1 MRRKSHAPEMIAS
14 RPGDFSAATAGHCA
28 FGAAGST
35 SIRTGSGHMLEVG
48 DGAIRDAGVLLRF
61 VEYQHLD
68 LLSRRGGLDAGPA
81 DYEFSPGL

>member
-1 MRRKSHAPEMIAS
+1 
-14 RPGDFSAATAGHCA
+14 
-28 FGAAGST
+28 
-35 SIRTGSGHMLEVG
+35 MLEVG